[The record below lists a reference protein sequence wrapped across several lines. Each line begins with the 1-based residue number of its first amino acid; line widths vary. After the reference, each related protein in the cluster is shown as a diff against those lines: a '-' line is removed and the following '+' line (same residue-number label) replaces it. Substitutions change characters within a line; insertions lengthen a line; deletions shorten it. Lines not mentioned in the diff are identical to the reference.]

1 MITRALVLG
10 AIAAAFLAGSAQ
22 AQTVNLNPIGID
34 PEHYQCYR
42 PAEPVPVE
50 HSVKLRD
57 QFTRSEVRLVEVA
70 FLCVPVSKNGG
81 LLADEK
87 SHLVCYFEQG
97 GKNANRKVV
106 TINQL
111 GKLQYGVGQAVMLC
125 VPSRKK
131 VLAE

>member
-1 MITRALVLG
+1 MRALVLG

-50 HSVKLRD
+50 HSVKLSD
-57 QFTRSEVRLVEVA
+57 QFGTATVRLVKVA
-70 FLCVPVSKNGG
+70 FLCVPVSKNGE
-81 LLADEK
+81 LLADKK
-87 SHLVCYFEQG
+87 SHLVCYFERLG
-97 GKNANRKVV
+97 NEANRKVV

-125 VPSRKK
+125 VPSLKR
-131 VLAE
+131 VLRE